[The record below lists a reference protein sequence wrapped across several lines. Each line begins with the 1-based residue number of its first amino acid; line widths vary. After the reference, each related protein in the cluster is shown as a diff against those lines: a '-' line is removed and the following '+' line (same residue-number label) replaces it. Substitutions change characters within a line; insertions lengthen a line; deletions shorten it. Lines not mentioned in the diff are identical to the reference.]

1 MEPKKPYNLFL
12 YFAVISLNLSSFTAG
27 TMFAWSSPA
36 IPKLNGQVDPQD
48 NPLYPPLDINQAS
61 WVTSLVA
68 LGAVIS
74 PFFAAICSDK
84 YGRKKTLLTF
94 MAPIVPMILVCA
106 FAEHVYLLYLYRFV
120 SGFCIG
126 SVFTVLPM
134 YVGEICTK
142 SNRGAL
148 SCYLVIMIALGNLL
162 TYCIGPYVSI
172 MVHSLVTLVPAVGF
186 LVLVGFFVPESP
198 YFLAAQ
204 DRNVEALDSLAIYRR
219 MPANCVEKELQE
231 ITDIVQ
237 ESFVNKSNILDIFR
251 NKILLKS
258 LMIVLALMTFQQF
271 SGINNILLF
280 LQTIFEL
287 AGGDDNDDDEGL
299 SPEIGSII
307 IGITQFV
314 AANITSSFVDRLG
327 RRYLIIISCIGSALS
342 ITVLGVFFYLL
353 ENEYDTQSIS
363 LLPVISLIAFMLAY
377 TFGLGPIPFTIL
389 GEIFP
394 PNAKAAASTLSVS
407 LCFLY
412 MYINTMC
419 FSYMLEAIGNAAS
432 FWFYGAFSY
441 VAIAYFYFLLP
452 ETKGKSLQEIQNMLK
467 GSNSVTR

>member
-1 MEPKKPYNLFL
+1 MESKKPNNCFL

-36 IPKLNGQVDPQD
+36 IPKLNGLIDPLD
-48 NPLYPPLDINQAS
+48 NPLDTPLDINQAS

-94 MAPIVPMILVCA
+94 MAPIVAMILVCA
-106 FAEHVYLLYLYRFV
+106 FAKHVYLLYLYRFV

-126 SVFTVLPM
+126 SIFTVLPI

-142 SNRGAL
+142 NNRGAL
-148 SCYLVIMIALGNLL
+148 SCFLVIMIASGNLF
-162 TYCIGPYVSI
+162 TYGIGPYVSI
-172 MVHSLVTLVPAVGF
+172 MVHSLVSLIPAVSF
-186 LVLVGFFVPESP
+186 LILVGFFVPESP
-198 YFLAAQ
+198 YYLAAQ
-204 DRNVEALDSLAIYRR
+204 QKNDEALHSLSIYRQIPR
-219 MPANCVEKELQE
+219 NCVEKELQD
-231 ITDIVQ
+231 ITETVQ
-237 ESFVNKSNILDIFR
+237 ASFLNKSNILDIFK

-280 LQTIFEL
+280 LQTIFNAANGNEE
-287 AGGDDNDDDEGL
+287 AGL
-299 SPEIGSII
+299 PPEIGSII
-307 IGITQFV
+307 IGITQIFAAFV
-314 AANITSSFVDRLG
+314 TSSFVDRLG

-342 ITVLGVFFYLL
+342 ITILGIFFYLL
-353 ENEYDTQSIS
+353 DSNYNVESVS
-363 LLPVISLIAFMLAY
+363 LLPVLSLIAFMLSY
-377 TFGLGPIPFTIL
+377 TFGLGPIPFTVL

-394 PNAKAAASTLSVS
+394 PNAKAAASTLSIS

-419 FSYMLEAIGNAAS
+419 FSYMLETIGNAAS

-441 VAIAYFYFLLP
+441 LGIVYFYFLLP
-452 ETKGKSLQEIQNMLK
+452 ETKGKSLQEIQDMMC
-467 GSNSVTR
+467 GSYATSQ